1 MIRCWSDSLDI
12 QQLIAPARDSHS
24 RSRGAGLRRALLSL
38 LAVTLCSL
46 ISPAARAQSEP
57 APSPEGRVRVTY
69 WEKWTGME
77 KEAMESVIQD
87 FNRSQPRIWVEYQS
101 VSQYQHKTLIATAG
115 GDPPDIA
122 GLLAADIADFADKNA
137 LVPLDDLMRGT
148 HLRREEFLPVY
159 WDMGLYRDRVWA
171 VVSVPIVVSLHW
183 NKDLFAKAGLD
194 PERPPRTIAE
204 LDAFAE
210 KLTIIKDGRIEQLG
224 FMPADTNW
232 WPYGW
237 GFWFGARLW
246 DGGENITID
255 SPENIR
261 AFSWFQGYAR
271 RHDAGQLQNFTSSF
285 GNFASA
291 QNPFLGGKL
300 AMVLQGVWMGNF
312 IQKLSPDMRW
322 GAAAFPSEKEGGPP
336 VAIADADMLV
346 IPKGAR
352 HPSEAFEFIK
362 YLTQQGPMEKLC
374 LGQRKISPL
383 RSVSPEFFREHK
395 NPYIS
400 MFQDLAASPGATP
413 QPRISVWNEYT
424 AEIRNASQ
432 RMWLGEA
439 TADQALGD
447 VKKVVQKSWDRHRH
461 RQETAPSPWI
471 SVLPFLLMGLLA
483 AAIIVSA
490 RREQRALAE
499 LTGGKKPVRSNASL
513 RKGLT
518 FFSPWGIGLLV
529 FLAYPVASS
538 IVYSFCDYSVLSPP
552 RWIGLQNFVDLFQ
565 DEVFWIA
572 LKNTL
577 IYVLVALP
585 LGLTVALFFALL
597 LDAKVRGSS
606 IYRTL
611 IFLPS
616 LVPVVAGATIWIWML
631 NGEFGV
637 INHFLHKASF
647 GLFPKISWLS
657 ERRFALPSLI
667 LVSTWTVGQTVLTLL
682 AAMQDVPRSIYEAAD
697 IDGAS
702 FWQKIRHVTIPM
714 ISPVLYFNAI
724 MGIIGALQVFATPYI
739 MTAGGPARATL
750 FYTQRLHENAFHF
763 LRMGY
768 ACAMAWILFMVVLG
782 LTALAHRFGHSRV
795 HYGGA

>member
-1 MIRCWSDSLDI
+1 MRRSWSVRLA
-12 QQLIAPARDSHS
+12 APFGRAPRSSGARL
-24 RSRGAGLRRALLSL
+24 GRAFASLLSL
-38 LAVTLCSL
+38 LAIALSVL
-46 ISPAARAQSEP
+46 ISPAARAEELPS
-57 APSPEGRVRVTY
+57 PSPEGRVRVSY

-77 KEAMESVIQD
+77 KEAMESVIDD
-87 FNRSQPRIWVEYQS
+87 FHRSQTRVWVDYQS

-122 GLLAADIADFADKNA
+122 GLLAADIADFAEKNA
-137 LVPLDDLMRGT
+137 LVPLDELMRGT
-148 HLRREEFLPVY
+148 HMSRESFLPVY
-159 WDMGLYRDRVWA
+159 WDMGVYRDHVWA
-171 VVSVPIVVSLHW
+171 VVSVPNVVSLYW

-194 PERPPRTIAE
+194 PDRPPRTIAE

-210 KLTIIKDGRIEQLG
+210 KLTVVKGGKIEQLG
-224 FMPADTNW
+224 FMPTDTNW

-246 DGGENITID
+246 DGGANITID
-255 SPENIR
+255 SPENVR
-261 AFSWFQGYAR
+261 AFSWFQSYGK
-271 RHDAGQLQNFTSSF
+271 RHDPGQLQNFTSSF

-291 QNPFLGGKL
+291 QNPFLSGKL
-300 AMVLQGVWMGNF
+300 GMVLQGIWMGNF
-312 IQKLSPDMRW
+312 IQKFSPGMRW

-346 IPKGAR
+346 IPSGAK
-352 HPSEAFEFIK
+352 HPNEAFTFLK

-374 LGQRKISPL
+374 LGQRKLSPL
-383 RSVSPEFFREHK
+383 RSVSPSFYREHQ
-395 NPYIS
+395 NPFIKS
-400 MFQDLAASPGATP
+400 LQDLAASPGATP

-424 AEIRNASQ
+424 LEIRNASQ
-432 RMWLGEA
+432 RLWLGEA
-439 TADQALGD
+439 TAEQALGD
-447 VKKVVQKSWDRHRH
+447 VKQVVQKSWDRHRH
-461 RQETAPSPWI
+461 RQEAAPSRWL
-471 SVLPFLLMGLLA
+471 SVLPFLLIGLFGAGIVGAAWRERNRLA
-483 AAIIVSA
+483 KMSGV
-490 RREQRALAE
+490 E
-499 LTGGKKPVRSNASL
+499 KPVRSNASL
-513 RKGLT
+513 GKGLA

-572 LKNTL
+572 LQNTL
-577 IYVLVALP
+577 IYVAIALP

-597 LDAKVRGSS
+597 LDAKLRGSS

-611 IFLPS
+611 IFLPT

-631 NGEFGV
+631 NGEYGV
-637 INHFLHKASF
+637 INHFLHQASF
-647 GLFPKISWLS
+647 GLFPKTSWLA

-714 ISPVLYFNAI
+714 ISPVIYFNAI

-750 FYTQRLHENAFHF
+750 FYTQRLHENAFYF

-768 ACAMAWILFMVVLG
+768 ACAMAWILFLVVLG
-782 LTALAHRFGHSRV
+782 LTALAHRLGHTRV